1 MTRRRRLLAPAAAA
15 VTLAALAQAPAAA
28 DAAKLVR
35 FDSCTQLTRYAH
47 EQLVRTGGTSGVPY
61 RGDVA
66 VAQPLQPPV
75 FVGGD
80 ARTTG
85 PQPPQPALA
94 SPVAQE
100 ESAAGSAGDTSF
112 STTNVQEAGVDE
124 ADLVKTDGKRLYVVS
139 DAVLRV
145 FDVAD
150 PTAPPRQI
158 AKLALPGG
166 GHQLLLRGTK
176 LLVLATGQ
184 DGPGLPD
191 PRPSAPASSEI
202 APAPTQ
208 AKVLLTEVDVT
219 DPAKPQVA
227 RTMELQGQ
235 LAGARLTGAAARI
248 VVASSPQPIYAPSPP
263 VLERKANRTTTRRFL
278 PATTIKSRIT
288 KRTFRRSV
296 VPCDNVRR
304 PRAFSG
310 LDLLTVLTVDLEHG
324 LMNVHRDAIMAG
336 AQDVY
341 ASPTSLVVASRRF
354 GAPEAG
360 GVTELHRFD
369 ATAEPRTTYQGTGT
383 VPGFVLNQFSL
394 SEHEG
399 ALRVATTEEAP
410 WSADGQPGQSESG
423 VTVLKPEGTALR
435 QVGRVT
441 GLGKGERI
449 YAVRFLGARGY
460 VVTFRQVD
468 PLYALDLSDPT
479 QPRVTGELKVAG
491 YSAYLHPVSD
501 TLLLGVGQ
509 DATEQGSRLGPQV
522 SLFDVANPA
531 EPKLVGRAA
540 LGQEGQ
546 SAAEQDHHAFL
557 FWAPAQLA
565 VIPVDTYGEKPFS
578 GAIGFK
584 VGGAAGV
591 REAGRITHPVP
602 EAGYGSPPI
611 GRSVVVGDRLLTLS
625 AAGVAAHGVADLAPR
640 AFTPLS

>member
-1 MTRRRRLLAPAAAA
+1 MVRRLAVSAAAA
-15 VTLAALAQAPAAA
+15 ALAAMAAGAQTA

-35 FDSCTQLTRYAH
+35 FGSCAQLTRYAH
-47 EQLVRTGGTSGVPY
+47 EQLVRTGGTTGVPY
-61 RGDVA
+61 RGDIS

-80 ARTTG
+80 ARTTAG
-85 PQPPQPALA
+85 PPQPTLA
-94 SPVAQE
+94 APVAQE
-100 ESAAGSAGDTSF
+100 ESAAGGAGDASF

-124 ADLVKTDGKRLYVVS
+124 ADLVKTDGKRLYVIT

-150 PTAPPRQI
+150 PAAPPRQV

-184 DGPGLPD
+184 SGEGLPD

-208 AKVLLTEVDVT
+208 AKVLLTEVDVA
-219 DPAKPQVA
+219 DPAQPKIA
-227 RTMELQGQ
+227 RTMELEGR
-235 LAGARLTGAAARI
+235 LAGARLTGSAARI
-248 VVASSPQPIYAPSPP
+248 VVASTPQPIYAPSPP
-263 VLERKANRTTTRRFL
+263 ALARAAKRTTTRRFL

-296 VPCDNVRR
+296 VPCDDVRR

-324 LMNVHRDAIMAG
+324 LMNVHRDAVMAG

-354 GAPEAG
+354 GAPESG
-360 GVTELHRFD
+360 GVTELHRFE
-369 ATAEPRTTYQGTGT
+369 ATAEPRTTYQGTGS
-383 VPGFVLNQFSL
+383 VPGFVLNQFAL

-410 WSADGQPGQSESG
+410 WRADGTQAGASQSG
-423 VTVLKPEGTALR
+423 VTVLRPEGGALK

-468 PLYALDLSDPT
+468 PLYALDLTDPAN
-479 QPRVTGELKVAG
+479 PRVTGELKVAG

-509 DATEQGSRLGPQV
+509 DATEQGMRLGPQV
-522 SLFDVANPA
+522 SLFDVADPA
-531 EPKLVGRAA
+531 QPKLVGRAA
-540 LGQEGQ
+540 LGQDGG
-546 SAAEQDHHAFL
+546 SAVEQDHHAFL

-565 VIPVDTYGEKPFS
+565 VVPVDAYGDKPFS
-578 GAIGFK
+578 GAIGFRI
-584 VGGAAGV
+584 GGAQGV
-591 REAGRITHPVP
+591 AEAGRITHPAP
-602 EAGYGSPPI
+602 GAGHASPPI

-625 AAGVAAHGVADLAPR
+625 ATGLATHGVADLAPR

>member
-1 MTRRRRLLAPAAAA
+1 MRRLVASAAA
-15 VTLAALAQAPAAA
+15 LAALAPAVAAPAVA

-35 FDSCTQLTRYAH
+35 FDSCAQLTRYAH
-47 EQLVRTGGTSGVPY
+47 EQLVRTGGTTGVPY
-61 RGDVA
+61 RGDLA

-80 ARTTG
+80 ARTTA
-85 PQPPQPALA
+85 PQPTLA
-94 SPVAQE
+94 APVAQE
-100 ESAAGSAGDTSF
+100 ESAAAGGSAGDASF

-124 ADLVKTDGKRLYVVS
+124 ADLVKTDGKRLYVVT
-139 DAVLRV
+139 DATLRV
-145 FDVAD
+145 FDVEGPA
-150 PTAPPRQI
+150 APPRQI
-158 AKLALPGG
+158 AKLQLPGG

-191 PRPSAPASSEI
+191 PRPSAPTASEI
-202 APAPTQ
+202 APAPTA

-219 DPAKPQVA
+219 DPAKPTIA
-227 RTMELQGQ
+227 RTMELEGR

-248 VVASSPQPIYAPSPP
+248 VVASTPQPIYAPSPP
-263 VLERKANRTTTRRFL
+263 ALERAAKRTTTRRFL

-296 VPCDNVRR
+296 VPCDDVRR

-336 AQDVY
+336 VQDVY

-354 GAPEAG
+354 GAPESG

-369 ATAEPRTTYQGTGT
+369 ATAEPRTVYQGTGT
-383 VPGFVLNQFSL
+383 VPGFVLNQFAL

-399 ALRVATTEEAP
+399 ALRVATTEDPP
-410 WSADGQPGQSESG
+410 WRADGTRAGASESG
-423 VTVLKPEGTALR
+423 VTVLRPEGGALK

-468 PLYALDLSDPT
+468 PLYALDLSDPAN
-479 QPRVTGELKVAG
+479 PRVTGELKVAG

-509 DATEQGSRLGPQV
+509 DATEQGMRLGPQV

-531 EPKLVGRAA
+531 QPRLVGRAA
-540 LGQEGQ
+540 LGQDGG
-546 SAAEQDHHAFL
+546 SAVEQDHHAFL
-557 FWAPAQLA
+557 FWAPARLA
-565 VIPVDTYGEKPFS
+565 VVPVDTYGDKPFS
-578 GAIGFK
+578 GAIGFR
-584 VGGAAGV
+584 VGGAQGV
-591 REAGRITHPVP
+591 AEAGRITHPAP
-602 EAGYGSPPI
+602 GADHASPPI

-625 AAGVAAHGVADLAPR
+625 AAGLATHGVADLAPR